1 MKKTITL
8 VLIAAMVLAMPIAA
22 LASRTDDVNAFMLA
36 KGDWFAPEKADAI
49 KSQLM
54 GASDSYFKAAVAA
67 DYRDPEMMLIWALAG
82 IDRFFL
88 DDTLMGVLK
97 VVTGG
102 GLGIWW
108 IIDLFSIKKRTFE
121 YNFNLISTF
130 K

>member
-22 LASRTDDVNAFMLA
+22 LASRTDDVNAFMLT
-36 KGDWFAPEKADAI
+36 KGDWFDPTKADAVR
-49 KSQLM
+49 SQLM
-54 GASDSYFKAAVAA
+54 SATETKFQVAAAA

-108 IIDLFSIKKRTFE
+108 IIDLFSIKKRTYE
-121 YNFNLISTF
+121 YNFNLLTSL

>member
-1 MKKTITL
+1 MKKAITL
-8 VLIAAMVLAMPIAA
+8 ALIASMVLAMPIAA
-22 LASRTDDVNAFMLA
+22 LASRADDVNAFMLT
-36 KGDWFAPEKADAI
+36 KGGWFAPENADAV

-54 GASDSYFKAAVAA
+54 AAPDAKFKAAVAA
-67 DYRDPEMMLIWALAG
+67 DYRDPQMMLIWALAG

-102 GLGIWW
+102 GFGIWW

-121 YNFNLISTF
+121 YNFKLLSTF

>member
-1 MKKTITL
+1 
-8 VLIAAMVLAMPIAA
+8 MVLAMPIAA
-22 LASRTDDVNAFMLA
+22 LASRADDVNAFMLT
-36 KGDWFAPEKADAI
+36 KGGWFAPENADAV

-54 GASDSYFKAAVAA
+54 AAPDTNFKAAIAA
-67 DYRDPEMMLIWALAG
+67 DYRDPQMMLIWALAG

-102 GLGIWW
+102 GFGIWW

-121 YNFNLISTF
+121 YNFKLLSTF